1 MRRVQYSVDPT
12 GAVHWLLPFCNPA
25 WKRHKSTLDE
35 VGLRIQNRFD
45 KFRPR
50 QASKSPTGQ
59 PRVELSRVETTKL
72 WVRGLVHCHEV
83 SYWLSGYLLE
93 VYGCPWWKNIWLV
106 LLEVLPV
113 LGLDPCSVVTT
124 LVSAVNFSS
133 GIVILGGTGSGVWLV
148 VWWMWFSTLVS
159 DLYEELP
166 GLLGF
171 VNFVTFS
178 CFLYFALLFLNQTL
192 G

>member
-1 MRRVQYSVDPT
+1 MHPT
-12 GAVHWLLPFCNPA
+12 EAVHWLLPFCNPA
-25 WKRHKSTLDE
+25 WKRHKSTLDD
-35 VGLRIQNRFD
+35 VGLRIQNGFD
-45 KFRPR
+45 KFRPG

-83 SYWLSGYLLE
+83 SYWLSGFFLGG
-93 VYGCPWWKNIWLV
+93 YGCHCCENTWQV

-124 LVSAVNFSS
+124 LVSTVNFSS
-133 GIVILGGTGSGVWLV
+133 GIVILGGTSSGVWLV
-148 VWWMWFSTLVS
+148 VSWMWFLTLVS
-159 DLYEELP
+159 ELYNELP
-166 GLLGF
+166 GLIGS

-178 CFLYFALLFLNQTL
+178 CFLYFALLFLNQT
-192 G
+192 